1 MISNFWL
8 CYQNAFNKFWGLFK
22 YAKVTI
28 LVVITLLNIL
38 YFCIHWIFDKASKF
52 STVVFFHHRSHA
64 WSVPIDEY
72 MFNNLQVANQ
82 YVFARIWSDLNIWAL
97 KTTWPLHYKKVR
109 LFSQKQVHISLLFF
123 SWICIEAF
131 DFFVSRYDWFHSL
144 QGNTYT

>member
-1 MISNFWL
+1 MISNLWL
-8 CYQNAFNKFWGLFK
+8 CYQNAFNNFWGLFK

-82 YVFARIWSDLNIWAL
+82 YVFARIW
-97 KTTWPLHYKKVR
+97 PLHYKKVR
-109 LFSQKQVHISLLFF
+109 LFSQKQVHISLLFL

-131 DFFVSRYDWFHSL
+131 VFFSRYDWVHSL

>member
-8 CYQNAFNKFWGLFK
+8 CYQNAFNNFWGLFK

-38 YFCIHWIFDKASKF
+38 YFCIHWIFDKALKF

-82 YVFARIWSDLNIWAL
+82 YVFARIW
-97 KTTWPLHYKKVR
+97 PLHYKKVR
-109 LFSQKQVHISLLFF
+109 LFSQKQVHISLLF
-123 SWICIEAF
+123 SAEYALKHLS
-131 DFFVSRYDWFHSL
+131 FFSRYDWVHSL